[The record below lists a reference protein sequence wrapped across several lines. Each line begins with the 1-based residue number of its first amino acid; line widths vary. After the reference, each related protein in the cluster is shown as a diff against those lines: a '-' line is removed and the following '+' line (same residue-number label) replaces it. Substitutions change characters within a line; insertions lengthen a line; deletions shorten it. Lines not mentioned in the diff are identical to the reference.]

1 MENVTHKIQRFIKQ
15 KNKSRMMIQEKPRLL
30 LQRVHRNYLIREA
43 EHFRDHKKGLP
54 EWLKNSDDSY
64 TRHEEFDKKDF
75 SDLPILLNIDKKN
88 IFCLDFGGANSKD
101 MIEHIPFYGSPE
113 AATQGKLM
121 INKAVSGGHGNGGK
135 YYALSQFAECRI
147 ISYYNSK
154 LTILRLDK
162 EGDYVDI
169 EGLTTSPDEVI
180 NLLGINKWDYFQKE
194 GKGLLYQ
201 IKNYR
206 LNLFCWKGIDPKDK
220 SQISNKRILARVLN
234 SVANHPQ
241 SRSALRFRKVHVLF
255 EGRILW
261 PDMKPEEVK
270 IDETFGVRE
279 FSLPNK
285 LEENIFNKHFNSV
298 LKVALSKEPLTGEK
312 SSLNILEI
320 DAFGRNIAY
329 YEIPILMVDKGLSKN
344 LYAHIDCPELKEY
357 NCVSNDRVRLIE
369 NLEITKLFL
378 EWCKSKIREVLEELT
393 NKEKKKEER
402 KHLDDLGTF
411 LREITN
417 EISELLEEENI
428 LTPQFKKGGDKK
440 EKVEAPTEKPG
451 YGGEGKIKHSGGGK
465 RTGGTEIQ
473 EAQSTDK
480 KGKSRLQI
488 LLSNHDEDPLNRG
501 KTYDMIER
509 QAVLFQRVE
518 DVDYGIW
525 WINSQ
530 KNYIKKIKIKD
541 PGAMPFYFFLVKEI
555 VLSSRQRRRFKE
567 QDRYDPDGL
576 EEMNFQL
583 IDEVFNKIVERL
595 GIELAIDI
603 NMSEKIRETIRNK
616 EKFTVSELS
625 EDLAMN
631 PVYIH
636 AFINNPSNGVL
647 ENFNVIKE
655 DSKGKGGR
663 INVYVKK

>member
-1 MENVTHKIQRFIKQ
+1 
-15 KNKSRMMIQEKPRLL
+15 MIQEKSRLL
-30 LQRVHRNYLIREA
+30 LQRVHRHYLIKEA

-75 SDLPILLNIDKKN
+75 SDLPILLNITKKE
-88 IFCLDFGGANSKD
+88 IFCLDFGGANAKD

-113 AATQGKLM
+113 AATQGKKM

-135 YYALSQFAECRI
+135 YYALSQFEECRI
-147 ISYYNSK
+147 ISYYNGK
-154 LTILRLDK
+154 LTILRLNKD
-162 EGDYVDI
+162 GDYVDTK
-169 EGLTTSPDEVI
+169 ELTTSPDEVI
-180 NLLGINKWDYFQKE
+180 NFLGINKWEYLHKD
-194 GKGLLYQ
+194 GKRILYQ
-201 IKNYR
+201 IKNYN
-206 LNLFCWKGIDPKDK
+206 LNLFCWHGIDPKDK
-220 SQISNKRILARVLN
+220 SQISKKRILARVLN

-241 SRSALRFRKVHVLF
+241 SRSALRSREVNVLF

-261 PDMKPEEVK
+261 PQMKPTEVK

-279 FSLPNK
+279 FSLPNQ
-285 LEENIFNKHFNSV
+285 LEGYKFNKTFNSV
-298 LKVALSKEPLTGEK
+298 LKVSLSKEPLTGEM

-344 LYAHIDCPELKEY
+344 LYAHIDCHELREY
-357 NCVSNDRVRLIE
+357 NCVTNDRVRLIDS
-369 NLEITKLFL
+369 LEITNLFL
-378 EWCKSKIREVLEELT
+378 DWCKAKIKEVLEELT

-402 KHLDDLGTF
+402 KHLEELGTF
-411 LREITN
+411 LRDITD

-428 LTPQFKKGGDKK
+428 MKPQFKKEGDKK
-440 EKVEAPTEKPG
+440 AVVESPTKKPG
-451 YGGEGKIKHSGGGK
+451 FGGDGQIEHPGKGK
-465 RTGGTEIQ
+465 RTGGTEIK
-473 EAQSTDK
+473 EEQSTDK
-480 KGKSRLQI
+480 KGKSKLQI
-488 LLSNHDEDPLNRG
+488 LLSNHDPDPLNPD
-501 KTYDMIER
+501 KNYDMIER
-509 QAVLFQRVE
+509 QPVLFQRVE

-567 QDRYDPDGL
+567 QERYDPDGL

-583 IDEVFNKIVERL
+583 IDEIFNKIVERL
-595 GIELAIDI
+595 GIELSIDT
-603 NMSEKIRETIRNK
+603 NMNEKIREKIRNK
-616 EKFTVSELS
+616 DKFIVSDLS
-625 EDLAMN
+625 EELMID

-636 AFINNPSNGVL
+636 VFINNPSNGVL
-647 ENFNVIKE
+647 ENFKVIKE
-655 DSKGKGGR
+655 YSNGKGPK
-663 INVYVKK
+663 INIYIRK